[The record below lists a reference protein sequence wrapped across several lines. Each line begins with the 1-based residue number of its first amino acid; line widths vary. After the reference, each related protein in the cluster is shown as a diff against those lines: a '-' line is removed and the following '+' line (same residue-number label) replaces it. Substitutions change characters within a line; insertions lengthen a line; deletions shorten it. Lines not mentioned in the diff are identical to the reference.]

1 LTVADVPA
9 AFELSRE
16 AGWNQ
21 TLEDWRM
28 LIELDPEGCFAIE
41 CDGRLAATTT
51 LLCYGHRL
59 AWLGMVLTS
68 AEYRRRG
75 FARSLVKRALELA
88 DARGIET
95 VKLDA
100 TEQGQPLYESLGFK
114 AERPIERWSTKTR
127 ALPRANNDYPAS
139 AASIELLLDR
149 DAFPVDRSEVLRS
162 LLRHG
167 KAFVSPQ
174 GYLLQRPGHL
184 ATYLG
189 PCVSASSEAAEQL
202 IECCLAER
210 EGPWFW
216 DLFPGNS
223 KAVAIAAERGFQPQR
238 TLVRMYRG
246 RELREPEQKIY
257 AIAGFELG

>member
-9 AFELSRE
+9 AFELSCE

-28 LIELDPEGCFAIE
+28 LIELGPEGCFAIE

-51 LLCYGHRL
+51 LIRYGRRL
-59 AWLGMVLTS
+59 AWLGMVLTG

-88 DARGIET
+88 DAKGIET

-114 AERPIERWSTKTR
+114 AERPVERWSAKTR
-127 ALPRANNDYPAS
+127 ALRCANNDYSAS
-139 AASIELLLDR
+139 AASIALLDR
-149 DAFPVDRSEVLRS
+149 DAFPADRSEALRS
-162 LLRHG
+162 LFGRG

-184 ATYLG
+184 AAYLG

-202 IECCLAER
+202 IKCCLAES

-223 KAVAIAAERGFQPQR
+223 KAVAIAAKFGFQPQR

-246 RELREPEQKIY
+246 RELREPEQRIY